1 MNLREYLR
9 GAYPDINFEEIV
21 FFDTETTGLEVSKGH
36 RIVEFGAITSSE
48 YDEQTAHFYFNPDR
62 PIDKEAFE
70 THGLTVER
78 LEEEPEFY
86 LRATEIASFMYGRFV
101 IAHNARFDVEFVD
114 EELKIASRRLD
125 KDVGLV
131 SSNCVVIDSIELA
144 KLIFP
149 GQRHSLDALCNKLG
163 VDKSSRKYHGALL
176 DATLLKSVFNKM
188 LDCDISNAYDDDQ
201 KPYHDEIPSKKIE
214 LKKRPKV
221 VGVDNNFQ

>member
-1 MNLREYLR
+1 MNLKDYLKEN
-9 GAYPDINFEEIV
+9 YPDINFEEIV

-36 RIVEFGAITSSE
+36 RIVEFGAVTSSE
-48 YDEQTAHFYFNPDR
+48 YDEQVAHHYFNPDR
-62 PIDKEAFE
+62 DIDKEAFE

-86 LRATEIASFMYGRFV
+86 LRAVEIASFMYGRFV
-101 IAHNARFDVEFVD
+101 MAHNARFDVEFVD

-125 KDVGLV
+125 RDMGTL
-131 SSNCVVIDSIELA
+131 SSNCVVIDTMVLA

-176 DATLLKSVFNKM
+176 DAMLLKQVFNKM
-188 LDCDISNAYDDDQ
+188 LTCEISNAYDDDQ
-201 KPYHDEIPSKKIE
+201 KPFHDEIPKTKIE
-214 LKKRPKV
+214 LKSRPRV
-221 VGVDNNFQ
+221 VDFNI